1 MKMIKVVKAD
11 ENFDQEKFDLIDNA
25 THTFYDKIEGVAAY
39 FKKLGLSEK
48 EVMEAL
54 LEAENR
60 LENVFD
66 EI

>member
-1 MKMIKVVKAD
+1 MKFQKLVKAD

-48 EVMEAL
+48 EVIEAL
-54 LEAENR
+54 QEAETR
-60 LENVFD
+60 LEDVFD
-66 EI
+66 EL